1 MIPYNTHL
9 EKLVLPEYGRLVH
22 ELVKICSELE
32 DRDERTAF
40 AASIVETMK
49 SMTQEKG
56 KLNDDRK
63 YWDHLYVISGNT
75 LDIDSPYG
83 VPEEGAV
90 NPAPSKI
97 PYSSSDFN
105 RRHYGNILQKM
116 VKQVA
121 LMPNSEEKDA
131 CVELLAN
138 HIKKL
143 LVMNN
148 SENANNERVYADL
161 NAISSGSIAVEEG
174 IFDLPEYKEEK
185 TGKMMNQQ
193 KRKKNR

>member
-1 MIPYNTHL
+1 MIPYNTAL
-9 EKLVLPEYGRLVH
+9 EKLILPEYGRLVH
-22 ELVKICSELE
+22 EMVQICTTLE
-32 DRDERTAF
+32 NREERNIL

-49 SMTQEKG
+49 AMTQEKG
-56 KLNDDRK
+56 KFQDDKK
-63 YWDHLYVISGNT
+63 YWDHLFVISGKN

-83 VPEEGAV
+83 RPEEAELH
-90 NPAPSKI
+90 PQPEKI

-105 RRHYGNILQKM
+105 KRHYGNVIQKL
-116 VKQVA
+116 VRQVA

-148 SENANNERVYADL
+148 AENANDERVYADMD
-161 NAISSGSIAVEEG
+161 AISSGVISLHDG
-174 IFDLPEYKEEK
+174 IFELPEYKEDK
-185 TGKMMNQQ
+185 PQKAQ
-193 KRKKNR
+193 KRKKNK

>member
-1 MIPYNTHL
+1 MIPYNTDL

-22 ELVKICSELE
+22 EMVKICAQLE
-32 DRDERTAF
+32 DREERNLF

-56 KLNDDRK
+56 KLQDDRK
-63 YWDHLYVISGNT
+63 YWDHLYIISGNT
-75 LDIDSPYG
+75 LDIDSPFG
-83 VPEEGAV
+83 KPEEDEV
-90 NPAPSKI
+90 NPTPAKI
-97 PYSSSDFN
+97 PYSGSDFN
-105 RRHYGNILQKM
+105 RRHYGNVLQQL
-116 VKQVA
+116 VHQVA
-121 LMPNSEEKDA
+121 LMQNSADKDA

-138 HIKKL
+138 HVKKL

-148 SENANNERVYADL
+148 PENADNERVYADL
-161 NAISSGSIAVEEG
+161 DSISGGNITLEEG

-185 TGKMMNQQ
+185 ASKSQ